1 MQVSKIDYLKNYSAR
16 SEKPFHRDIPRILSK
31 TNDVYFGSRQ
41 YIKDLTQTSVD
52 GGIENKKIESLTVT
66 RPNILTQMFYIL
78 NSEPDDRQVIYNSE
92 IENAAG
98 YKDCILSLVK
108 RSKIKNIN
116 NFVAVF
122 LQSGTEAGSITKTQ
136 SVYMKNGRMCDE
148 GDETLNQPK
157 ADYIYADY
165 VNANDKSEVKRIKS
179 HLTYLKSGAK
189 IKNIETNAL
198 IIRPLEFYGSEDFR
212 VPVTVEKAIV
222 TEENITSL
230 SNKFSDY
237 WYNHFYTALHGYY
250 DEKENAYADVE
261 YCNIGELS
269 CKKLNAKQ
277 ADIRKANVENCDNI
291 IESNIDNLTTS
302 GITEIQNSR
311 IKNLNITSG
320 KFILDIDK
328 ESKINNIKF
337 EKRNGILT
345 VKNRG
350 QYIPQVNIINGSAE
364 YEFTDITLDKFS
376 TRNNLQAGNNVNI
389 KTLEVEDD
397 NATVVLSGNANVENI
412 HFKKHG
418 QVILKDDEHGV
429 HPDINKINIS
439 NGIIVKDYPLKGLEK
454 VAGMEDLKR
463 QLREDVIEP
472 LKNPELYKKY
482 DLDVVN
488 GFLMYGPP
496 GCGKTFVAEALAEET
511 GRYFVKITPSDIGSC
526 YMHKTAENISKKF
539 AQASWHTPSI
549 IFIDETEAI
558 APQRAGLNSGDADLN
573 EQVTEL
579 LQQFNNCKDKDILVI
594 CASNE
599 PQRID
604 NAIKR
609 TGRLDKRI
617 YVGPPDAETREALF
631 IKQMAKVYKNPDID
645 YKLLAQKSEYYTAE
659 DIRML
664 LRDAGLKA
672 MKKNLPVSTDD
683 IITSLKSVQ
692 PSLSPQ
698 LIESYRIRGEIE

>member
-1 MQVSKIDYLKNYSAR
+1 MRIIPSSVYPKPVSV
-16 SEKPFHRDIPRILSK
+16 KPQEFK
-31 TNDVYFGSRQ
+31 TNTVKTYPNDVYFGNRQ
-41 YIKDLTQTSVD
+41 YIKDLTQTSANY
-52 GGIENKKIESLTVT
+52 GIEDKKIENLTIV
-66 RPNILTQMFYIL
+66 RPNVLTRMFDSL
-78 NSEPDDRQVIYNSE
+78 CEVQGIYNSE

-98 YKDCILSLVK
+98 YKECLLSLHK
-108 RSKIKNIN
+108 LSKIKNIN
-116 NFVAVF
+116 NFGTVF
-122 LQSGTEAGSITKTQ
+122 LDYGTEAGSITKTQ
-136 SVYMKNGRMCDE
+136 DAELKFDKMFKPEDAYK
-148 GDETLNQPK
+148 TLNPPK

-179 HLTYLKSGAK
+179 HLTYLRTGAK
-189 IKNIETNAL
+189 IKEIETNAL
-198 IIRPLEFYGSEDFR
+198 IIRPFDRYTGHEYFR
-212 VPVTVEKAIV
+212 DEPVTVEKAAV
-222 TEENITSL
+222 TKENITSL
-230 SNKFSDY
+230 SNKFSDD
-237 WYNHFYTALHGYY
+237 WDNHFYSELSDYY
-250 DEKENAYADVE
+250 KKENAYADIE

-269 CKKLNAKQ
+269 CKKLNAK
-277 ADIRKANVENCDNI
+277 KANIKTADAENCDNI

-302 GITEIQNSR
+302 AIKKIQNSR

-320 KFILDIDK
+320 KFILNIDK
-328 ESKINNIKF
+328 DSKINNIKF
-337 EKRNGILT
+337 EKPNGILT
-345 VKNRG
+345 VKNSE
-350 QYIPQVNIINGSAE
+350 QYIPQVNITNGSAE
-364 YEFTDITLDKFS
+364 YDFENITLDKFS
-376 TRNNLQAGNNVNI
+376 TGNNFQAGNNVNI
-389 KTLEVEDD
+389 KTLEIEDD

-412 HFKKHG
+412 HFKHHG
-418 QVILKDDEHGV
+418 QVILRADKSTGKY
-429 HPDINKINIS
+429 PDINKIKVE

-454 VAGMEDLKR
+454 VAGMEELKR

-482 DLDVVN
+482 GLDVVN

-511 GRYFVKITPSDIGSC
+511 GRYFVKIKPSDVGSSFQ
-526 YMHKTAENISKKF
+526 HQTTKNISQKF
-539 AQASWHTPSI
+539 AEAAWHTPSV
-549 IFIDETEAI
+549 IFIDEIEAI
-558 APQRAGLNSGDADLN
+558 APQRGGLDSSASDVDIN

-599 PQRID
+599 PQKID

-631 IKQMAKVYKNPDID
+631 IKQMAKIYKAPDID
-645 YKLLAQKSEYYTAE
+645 YKLLAEKSEYYTAE

-683 IITSLKSVQ
+683 ILTSLKSVQ
-692 PSLSPQ
+692 PYLSPQ
-698 LIESYRIRGEIE
+698 LTEYYKSKGEIL